1 MPRYGVQTKLSP
13 EQIIQKALDFF
24 GKDGVGLEIT
34 DQSRCCVSFQGG
46 GGHVSL
52 TVIEGEKTEVELV
65 TREWDYDVK
74 QFMRQII

>member
-1 MPRYGVQTKLSP
+1 MARYGVQTRLSP
-13 EQIIQKALDFF
+13 EEIIQKAMAFF

-34 DQSRCCVSFQGG
+34 DQSPCCVTFQGG
-46 GGHVSL
+46 GDQVSL
-52 TVIEGEKTEVELV
+52 TVSQGEKTEVELV